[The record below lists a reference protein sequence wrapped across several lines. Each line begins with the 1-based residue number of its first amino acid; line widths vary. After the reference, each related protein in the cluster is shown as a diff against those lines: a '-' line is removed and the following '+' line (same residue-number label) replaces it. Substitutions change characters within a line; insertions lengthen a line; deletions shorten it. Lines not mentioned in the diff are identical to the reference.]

1 MILLFSYKLK
11 VESRKFSKTFV
22 RHVAETV
29 STELEDLSSDDF
41 YSTDEEN
48 ENEGRVY
55 NLIFQD

>member
-1 MILLFSYKLK
+1 M
-11 VESRKFSKTFV
+11 

-41 YSTDEEN
+41 YSSDEEN

-55 NLIFQD
+55 NFIFQD

>member
-1 MILLFSYKLK
+1 M
-11 VESRKFSKTFV
+11 RKFSQTFM

-41 YSTDEEN
+41 YSSDEEN

-55 NLIFQD
+55 NFIFQD